1 MKSIIADSKAIRK
14 KMIDMDIST
23 IKELSEKSGVSIPKI
38 HQYLKGETPLATTF
52 IRLCNYLDLNPN
64 EVIIEKNNEDSND

>member
-1 MKSIIADSKAIRK
+1 MKSLIADSKTIRK
-14 KMIDMDIST
+14 RMVDMDIST

-52 IRLCNYLDLNPN
+52 IRLCNYLELNPDD
-64 EVIIEKNNEDSND
+64 VIIEAISEDGND